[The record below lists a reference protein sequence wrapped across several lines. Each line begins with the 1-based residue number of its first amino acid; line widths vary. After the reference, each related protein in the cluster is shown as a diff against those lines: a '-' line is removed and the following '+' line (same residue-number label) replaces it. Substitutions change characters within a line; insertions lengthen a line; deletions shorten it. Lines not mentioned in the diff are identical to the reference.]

1 MPNKTIGQR
10 IDGFLGIGRAGG
22 LAVSELIGRTVVGSV
37 QASLIKSRA
46 QVRTVDE
53 TIPDYEFY
61 DWLRRGKAHNYT
73 LGSLFAKRIE
83 HIYASWT
90 MGDGVGVALVESG
103 DSDEPTDPRTY
114 TDGQIAD
121 FLKREATTLL
131 TVERDKYGLG
141 DQYIVVNHDGTLSVP
156 SPDTVEVIRSPIDY
170 REWQAVEITTKLDK
184 ITIVDRYEE
193 FTRTVAMTDNAGNTE
208 ELVFENLLGRIP
220 VVHAQFGMSANET
233 NGHSVHEQLVPL
245 YDQYDETIF
254 KQLDG
259 AKLLGSPMLS
269 IEGLEDTEGVINL
282 NEPETTSQYMDDHG
296 NIVDQQQIKI
306 DENAV
311 LMIGK
316 GGTARFVAPPTG
328 FTADTAQALKTLF
341 IMLLEHTGIPE
352 FVWGTQIS
360 SGRSSTEVQMVQWTK
375 DVQALRLFNEKW
387 IMDLCEIWL
396 AAAALV
402 DAKIVIDA
410 MAVAWPELTE
420 QDAAQLLQELK
431 FAAEEGLLT
440 RQAMLE
446 LLDLVEDAAQAVQE
460 AEDELDARRE
470 KEFPAEEGGAPGT
483 FEGQLGTAEREA
495 AGER

>member
-90 MGDGVGVALVESG
+90 MGDGVGVQLAEGG
-103 DSDEPTDPRTY
+103 DTDEPTDPRTY
-114 TDGQIAD
+114 TDGQLAD

-170 REWQAVEITTKLDK
+170 RAWEAVEITTKLDQ

-193 FTRTVAMTDNAGNTE
+193 FARTITTIENDGSRTE
-208 ELVFENLLGRIP
+208 LQFENLLGRIP

-245 YDQYDETIF
+245 YDQYDETVF

-269 IEGLEDTEGVINL
+269 IEGLEDTEGVVNL
-282 NEPETTSQYMDDHG
+282 HEPQDTAQYMDENG

-387 IMDLCEIWL
+387 IMDLCELWL

-402 DAKIVIDA
+402 DARIVIDA

-460 AEDELDARRE
+460 AEDELDARQE
-470 KEFPAEEGGAPGT
+470 KEFPADAGGAPGT
-483 FEGQLGTAEREA
+483 FEGQLGTAERA
-495 AGER
+495 ARER